1 MQRAYLAISI
11 NNRKLLDRQVKAIK
25 ETLSAAGISLFIFV
39 DQYYFTA
46 EQEKEM
52 MQQAFKEIDAS
63 DILIAELS
71 EKAIGVGIEAGYAI
85 AKGKKLWYIRDRNA
99 PHSTTVSGAAH
110 QNFLYEDSADLSNQI
125 QLFLGASSGKRP

>member
-1 MQRAYLAISI
+1 MQRAYLAISLK
-11 NNRKLLDRQVKAIK
+11 NRKHLNLPIQAIR

-39 DQYYFTA
+39 DQYHFTA

-52 MQQAFKEIDAS
+52 MQQAFKEIDAY

-85 AKGKKLWYIRDRNA
+85 APWVAERGN
-99 PHSTTVSGAAH
+99 
-110 QNFLYEDSADLSNQI
+110 
-125 QLFLGASSGKRP
+125 

>member
-11 NNRKLLDRQVKAIK
+11 KNRTLLDPQVTAIQ
-25 ETLSAAGISLFIFV
+25 ETLSTAGISLFIFV
-39 DQYYFTA
+39 DQYHFTA

-52 MQQAFKEIDAS
+52 MQLAFKEIDAS

-71 EKAIGVGIEAGYAI
+71 EKAVGVGIEAGYAL
-85 AKGKKLWYIRDRNA
+85 AKGKQLWYIRSRTA

-110 QNFLYEDSADLSNQI
+110 QNFLYDDADDLGSQI
-125 QLFLGASSGKRP
+125 QQFLADFSVKRP